1 MAKME
6 AAEFLYEIT
15 GDQKYKTF
23 FESNYNNI
31 HLMQWTFAYP
41 FETTNQEILLYYT
54 TLPGISPTVKANILN
69 KYKSAMEGADNFTA
83 ITGKKDPFQAHLK
96 DYTWGSNS
104 TKSSQGLMYT
114 DYIYYNVNAS
124 KNAQALEAAEGYIHY
139 LHGVNPFNIVY
150 LSNMYK
156 FGAENTVNEFYHS
169 WFTNGSAKWD
179 RVGKSTFGPAPG
191 FVTGGPNPSYN
202 WDGCCPTGCGGA
214 ANNAICL
221 SESIAPPKGQPKQ
234 KSYKDFNTS
243 WPLNSWEVTENSCG
257 YQINYIR
264 LLAAFAPAKY
274 DCSGAL
280 NGSASYDVCGICSGG
295 NTGILPVSNSEKCIA
310 TAASDLKIS
319 SPEIFPN
326 PATDQLNIQF
336 QSKSEYQVVI
346 LNSQGQKVLECV
358 ETGNSTVN
366 IKNLNSGNYIVIL
379 TGDDGV
385 WQTKFVKL

>member
-1 MAKME
+1 
-6 AAEFLYEIT
+6 
-15 GDQKYKTF
+15 
-23 FESNYNNI
+23 
-31 HLMQWTFAYP
+31 
-41 FETTNQEILLYYT
+41 
-54 TLPGISPTVKANILN
+54 
-69 KYKSAMEGADNFTA
+69 
-83 ITGKKDPFQAHLK
+83 
-96 DYTWGSNS
+96 
-104 TKSSQGLMYT
+104 MYT

-179 RVGKSTFGPAPG
+179 RVGKSTYGPAPG

-202 WDGCCPTGCGGA
+202 WDGCCPGGCGSSN
-214 ANNAICL
+214 NNALCL
-221 SESIAPPKGQPKQ
+221 SESISPPKGQPKQ

-243 WPLNSWEVTENSCG
+243 WPLNSWSVTENSCG

-274 DCSGAL
+274 DCSGAV
-280 NGSASYDVCGICSGG
+280 NGGATYDVCGICSGG

-326 PATDQLNIQF
+326 PATNQLNIQF

-346 LNSQGQKVLECV
+346 LNSQGKKVLECV